1 MKLRLRKPWFVAVM
15 AAIAS
20 RPTVQAATL
29 SANVTEYTDSTL
41 EVAGTLK
48 LTPYRIA
55 EGYNGVTY
63 KWAPIETTVT
73 MTGSGTITNLDPI
86 SKYDAPNI
94 SIQPYYFFNPDT
106 YESIDHSNLDHTI
119 TVSNITFD
127 DSVLAI
133 SAKGNHTVNAH
144 FTNMG
149 QLILSSC
156 TANLSNARF
165 SDNAALSLGGTTIT
179 PPSGG
184 LTVSNDL
191 LLTNNAILTTE
202 PSSPSGR
209 SHIQGNLTLAG
220 GGLWPGLSGK
230 PVDLILSEYR
240 KAWGGVTFH
249 WFGKVDLSQPNYSYY
264 QYYDF
269 PTINVN
275 GTLSITNETGIGFS
289 FTDSLREMYKD
300 QNITDLPSESEPIF
314 ICNTLVGSTALLK
327 PYQLVLDDELPDYAT
342 HTFLSNYE
350 FEALPGTD
358 GKTYI
363 YLVSGVST
371 PPTSTGGDGS
381 SDDDDIGGS
390 DPIDPPSGGEDPDPE
405 IPPSSLTY
413 ETLTKEQQNYSKPI
427 LKVNG
432 DTPLYATGA
441 YDYEWNNPDGTT
453 LTIEGS
459 GTVSTL
465 EDNNSEAW
473 MTVHLTNSQTA
484 SIGGD
489 ITFDYVCLDLYGGTY
504 DIDSTFTNG
513 AAVYLTDAAANIN
526 DATFTNASQLSLSNS
541 TLNCDTLTVSNEL
554 HLQAY
559 TKASTINGDLVL
571 NGGVVHFDWYES
583 DSGAFP
589 TLTVTGSIT
598 IQAATQICFSS
609 VPTPE
614 NYLFIANSVNEEKLN
629 LLAAYTEDMYANTT
643 ALEGYEFGTSVS
655 DKDGKVRIYL
665 VEMDSPG
672 DEGGGSNPIDPPS
685 GGEGE
690 GGEGGSDPITPPSDG
705 EGEGGEGG
713 SDPITPPS
721 GGEGEGG
728 EGGSDPI
735 DPPSGGEGEGGEITD
750 PSTPSKPSVP
760 IFDPFIITGETIE
773 ITDGTPAIVLQGGTA
788 DATQAPDSKLNLDDI
803 TGSDGDLITTPQ
815 QKFSM
820 VGRHKLGFSI
830 VGADG
835 TAGADLEIGSDE
847 GDRSHIFLEGDE
859 YRSRRTNVRNANV
872 TIGDKTTL
880 GAGKGSKL
888 NLLGKGSNAT
898 NFGKVAADVYM
909 GSGSTFLNQGTVE
922 GMIDLANN
930 SLMTNNGEIDGD
942 VIIRRAAKVYG
953 SGSYTGDTVVKTAGM
968 LYIGNSPGFQ
978 RHNNVTLENK
988 STLGFYID
996 GTTPAGP
1003 NNTGAGTHSF
1013 MIVSGALTIDGIV
1026 NVELGI
1032 GRGILNAGNKPFML
1046 TLMQVDNPE
1055 AISSSDKTEFVASI
1069 TEGAE
1074 LLKDG
1079 SAELTWEE
1087 ELGRLIFTGQVDE
1100 GALIVRNGAAYAN
1113 TLWASTSTV
1122 KDFVD
1127 TASSQQIIGTP
1138 GQTTAWGAAIG
1149 TFMDMKGSSGFNY
1162 NGGGF
1167 AVGVQ
1172 HACTEE
1178 FRAGISLGRSFG
1190 QFEGEAN
1197 TLTTDQSGIMA
1208 AITAQYVS
1216 VIEKGQSSMIL
1227 STYAAYGNIE
1237 NDIKGVT
1244 GKNGDW
1250 RDEVFSAGL
1259 RADWLSKVGES
1270 STLTFFVGLDY
1281 IYGTQE
1287 DICMNGSATAFTDGS
1302 MQRWSVPV
1310 GFTLR
1315 TETAMGACGLFAP
1328 ELTVAYVGD
1337 ISANA
1342 PRVKS
1347 AEGSIHG
1354 ANPGRSAFMLNV
1366 GANWL
1371 FNENWSVGLFYNLEV
1386 RKDMTNQSGNFSL
1399 RYSF

>member
-15 AAIAS
+15 AAIATM
-20 RPTVQAATL
+20 PALHAANLTVD
-29 SANVTEYTDSTL
+29 VTSYTDSTL
-41 EVAGTLK
+41 NVSDEGSWITYRDNHLTINGKLAHYEPGYEWRPTGKNPVLDGTGTIEGDMDILIPSSEKATIGSGLTFKNAIVVISGGDSDVNCTLENTDLEVLSKADIRDVKYKGYNRVYLSAGEITTNTLVTSDHLGICSGTSQYNTPNIIHGNLQLNGGGFYRGKVETLADFWRTQSGIVIESETEYFGEYRIGTLK
-48 LTPYRIA
+48 I
-55 EGYNGVTY
+55 
-63 KWAPIETTVT
+63 
-73 MTGSGTITNLDPI
+73 
-86 SKYDAPNI
+86 
-94 SIQPYYFFNPDT
+94 
-106 YESIDHSNLDHTI
+106 
-119 TVSNITFD
+119 
-127 DSVLAI
+127 
-133 SAKGNHTVNAH
+133 
-144 FTNMG
+144 
-149 QLILSSC
+149 
-156 TANLSNARF
+156 
-165 SDNAALSLGGTTIT
+165 
-179 PPSGG
+179 
-184 LTVSNDL
+184 
-191 LLTNNAILTTE
+191 
-202 PSSPSGR
+202 
-209 SHIQGNLTLAG
+209 
-220 GGLWPGLSGK
+220 
-230 PVDLILSEYR
+230 
-240 KAWGGVTFH
+240 
-249 WFGKVDLSQPNYSYY
+249 
-264 QYYDF
+264 
-269 PTINVN
+269 N
-275 GTLSITNETGIGFS
+275 GTLSITAETGVVFVNMIPP
-289 FTDSLREMYKD
+289 TDA
-300 QNITDLPSESEPIF
+300 NVF
-314 ICNTLVGSTALLK
+314 ICNSLSGSLSLLK
-327 PYQLVLDDELPDYAT
+327 PYLYNEDDDEYSLPVSSLNFE
-342 HTFLSNYE
+342 FLSNKE
-350 FEALPGTD
+350 FEATTENGL
-358 GKTYI
+358 TYVRLI
-363 YLVSGVST
+363 DGVST
-371 PPTSTGGDGS
+371 PPT
-381 SDDDDIGGS
+381 
-390 DPIDPPSGGEDPDPE
+390 
-405 IPPSSLTY
+405 
-413 ETLTKEQQNYSKPI
+413 
-427 LKVNG
+427 
-432 DTPLYATGA
+432 
-441 YDYEWNNPDGTT
+441 
-453 LTIEGS
+453 
-459 GTVSTL
+459 
-465 EDNNSEAW
+465 
-473 MTVHLTNSQTA
+473 
-484 SIGGD
+484 
-489 ITFDYVCLDLYGGTY
+489 
-504 DIDSTFTNG
+504 
-513 AAVYLTDAAANIN
+513 
-526 DATFTNASQLSLSNS
+526 
-541 TLNCDTLTVSNEL
+541 
-554 HLQAY
+554 
-559 TKASTINGDLVL
+559 
-571 NGGVVHFDWYES
+571 
-583 DSGAFP
+583 
-589 TLTVTGSIT
+589 
-598 IQAATQICFSS
+598 
-609 VPTPE
+609 
-614 NYLFIANSVNEEKLN
+614 
-629 LLAAYTEDMYANTT
+629 
-643 ALEGYEFGTSVS
+643 
-655 DKDGKVRIYL
+655 
-665 VEMDSPG
+665 
-672 DEGGGSNPIDPPS
+672 
-685 GGEGE
+685 
-690 GGEGGSDPITPPSDG
+690 
-705 EGEGGEGG
+705 
-713 SDPITPPS
+713 
-721 GGEGEGG
+721 
-728 EGGSDPI
+728 
-735 DPPSGGEGEGGEITD
+735 GGEITD
-750 PSTPSKPSVP
+750 PSTPVDPSKPTVP
-760 IFDPFIITGETIE
+760 SFDPFISEGEVINITTS
-773 ITDGTPAIVLQGGTA
+773 TPSIVLQGGTA
-788 DATQAPDSKLNLDDI
+788 VATGVPDSKLNLSSI
-803 TGSDGDLITTPQ
+803 HGTAGELITTRN

-820 VGRHKLGFSI
+820 TGRNKVGFSI
-830 VGADG
+830 VGANG
-835 TAGADLEIGSDE
+835 AAGADLEIGDAA
-847 GDRSHIFLEGDE
+847 GDTSHIFLEGGE
-859 YRSRRTNVRNANV
+859 YRSSRTKVRNANV
-872 TIGDKTTL
+872 TIGEGSIL
-880 GAGKGSKL
+880 GAGKGSRIDL
-888 NLLGKGSNAT
+888 EGKGSNAT
-898 NFGKVAADVYM
+898 NFGSVAADVHLA
-909 GSGSTFLNQGTVE
+909 SGSTFLNQGTVE

-1074 LLKDG
+1074 LLKEG

-1197 TLTTDQSGIMA
+1197 TLTADQSGIMA

-1237 NDIKGVT
+1237 NDIKGVP